1 MTRFLDRGAL
11 VAAGVGAGV
20 ALVIGVSFLL
30 IIPVEPVVVL
40 LALPAG
46 ALIGWYAN
54 VRAQRSA
61 GPTGRVLLNG
71 LAAAAVTALTTIIL
85 MVAVKALFFAADGGY
100 PAYNRI
106 DRETQQPVPPFCDPG
121 ADCVYHRYLDAQP
134 ADLERAGVT
143 DAASFTRYYWDQQLR
158 TIQLSAGLTLAGGL
172 FGAVVYDVRRRR
184 RPFEPRTA
192 VSTEPG

>member
-1 MTRFLDRGAL
+1 MTPFLDRGAL

-20 ALVIGVSFLL
+20 ALVVGVSFLL
-30 IIPVEPVVVL
+30 IIPVEPVVWL

-54 VRAQRSA
+54 VRSQRTA
-61 GPTGRVLLNG
+61 GPTRRVLVNG
-71 LAAAAVTALTTIIL
+71 LAAAAVTALTTIVL

-106 DRETQQPVPPFCDPG
+106 DRETGQPVPPFCDPG
-121 ADCVYHRYLDAQP
+121 AGCVYQRYVDAQS

-143 DAASFTRYYWDQQLR
+143 DAASFTRYYWDQQLG
-158 TIQLSAGLTLAGGL
+158 TIQIVAGLTLGGGL
-172 FGAVVYDVRRRR
+172 LGALAYDVRRRR
-184 RPFEPRTA
+184 ATA
-192 VSTEPG
+192 STATAST

>member
-20 ALVIGVSFLL
+20 ALVVGVSFLL
-30 IIPVEPVVVL
+30 IIPVEPVVWL

-54 VRAQRSA
+54 VRSKRTD
-61 GPTGRVLLNG
+61 GPTGRVLVNG
-71 LAAAAVTALTTIIL
+71 LAAAIVTALTTILL

-100 PAYNRI
+100 PNYNRI
-106 DRETQQPVPPFCDPG
+106 DRETGEAIAPYCEPG
-121 ADCVYHRYLDAQP
+121 ADCVYRRYLDAQP
-134 ADLERAGVT
+134 ADLARAGVT

-158 TIQLSAGLTLAGGL
+158 TIQLVAGLTLAGGL
-172 FGAVVYDVRRRR
+172 IGAVAFDVRRRR
-184 RPFEPRTA
+184 PGEPRAA
-192 VSTEPG
+192 VST